1 MKGDGTITTDRN
13 SNNIK
18 GSDGNDFIRLGG
30 NQVKFNTLS
39 TSSGQDEF
47 PFPNTSPGS
56 SKIDI
61 TLDGGKL
68 SLKGNYQNFDATPL
82 FSQGETKIDD
92 RATILNGSD
101 PTALINGFLAT
112 PQDSEGNKITGTH
125 IHFSPSGDDRGN
137 FADAT
142 IVRFISN
149 NVQSAKTG
157 EVTGSFNLKPEEE
170 AALIGGDLYFN
181 IHTNVN
187 LNKEEKTAGFPTG
200 ENRLNANKSIVQFV

>member
-1 MKGDGTITTDRN
+1 M
-13 SNNIK
+13 
-18 GSDGNDFIRLGG
+18 
-30 NQVKFNTLS
+30 
-39 TSSGQDEF
+39 
-47 PFPNTSPGS
+47 
-56 SKIDI
+56 
-61 TLDGGKL
+61 
-68 SLKGNYQNFDATPL
+68 A
-82 FSQGETKIDD
+82 
-92 RATILNGSD
+92 
-101 PTALINGFLAT
+101 FLAT

-142 IVRFISN
+142 IVRYISN
-149 NVQSAKTG
+149 NVQNAKAG

-200 ENRLNANKSIVQFV
+200 ENRLNANKNVVQFV